1 MKIVSL
7 VTINISTEDVQEAL
21 KDFLTKHSATTGFV
35 EGQEL
40 QNSLLQN
47 DGSYILNYTQGG
59 VLAPTTPQKRR
70 RMEPKEAMQHVKDS
84 FEKASSEAQEPPKE
98 AKPPEEPSTEPEGQ
112 EGTEEA
118 STDEDMD
125 QTEASQDKNEPAPKE
140 PVNHADAMRAAKTLD
155 ALLAAYE
162 ASPKD
167 KSSKAVYDVC
177 KESLTPPPPE
187 PTPKKTKLFGKAVRP
202 KN

>member
-7 VTINISTEDVQEAL
+7 VTINVSTEDVQEAL

-47 DGSYILNYTQGG
+47 DGSYVLNYTQGG

-70 RMEPKEAMQHVKDS
+70 RMEPKEAMQQLNLKDS
-84 FEKASSEAQEPPKE
+84 TKEASPEAQEPPKE
-98 AKPPEEPSTEPEGQ
+98 AKPSEEPSTEPEAQ

-118 STDEDMD
+118 STDEETDE
-125 QTEASQDKNEPAPKE
+125 TPESAPKE